1 MDVEAKL
8 TLNFYRY
15 QAQITFVRKGSVTV
29 VNYFSHSVS
38 WSKPKYL
45 KYTIHF

>member
-15 QAQITFVRKGSVTV
+15 QAQITFLRKDSVTV
-29 VNYFSHSVS
+29 VNYFSPNVF
-38 WSKPKYL
+38 L
-45 KYTIHF
+45 EQT

>member
-15 QAQITFVRKGSVTV
+15 QAQITFVRKDSVTI
-29 VNYFSHSVS
+29 VNYFSHNVF
-38 WSKPKYL
+38 L
-45 KYTIHF
+45 EQT